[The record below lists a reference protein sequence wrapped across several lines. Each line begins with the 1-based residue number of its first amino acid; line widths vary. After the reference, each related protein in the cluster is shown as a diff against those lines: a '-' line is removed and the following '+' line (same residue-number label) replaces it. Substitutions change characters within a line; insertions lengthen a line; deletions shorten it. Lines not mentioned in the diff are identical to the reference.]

1 MPKKVILKKP
11 VRSRAKVS
19 GQSNKSLSLK
29 VRALLNRRIV
39 VAFALLFVGL
49 GGYLIYNASFA
60 AQTVLRSGMAGNQC
74 IDSNAGVWDCN
85 GSGGETWAGLQV
97 AGQIKVGGVCLKEA
111 GASASTG
118 TAQDHRALGADIV
131 TYSCGS
137 TSAPYGGAWHWDSS
151 HRLHNNHAESKGG
164 SFCLDVTGSQTH
176 GNLELWSCNG
186 GGNQQWF
193 VGTSATPTPAPGG
206 GGGGGYNDPFRS
218 VSNLSQSRIDQ
229 GVDFGGSGPVYAI
242 GPGTITNVYNSGW
255 PDGIFIT
262 YKLTDPAISQYGV
275 YVFMAEACT
284 PSVSVGQHVTSSTV
298 ICHMYGAS
306 GGIETGFAQPPG
318 NGNSLAKPCFD
329 GNDSTTYGIAF
340 NQILQGLGTRISGRR
355 SSTVTCSSSL
365 PGLPSNITNLL

>member
-85 GSGGETWAGLQV
+85 DSTGEKWAGLQV
-97 AGQIKVGGVCLKEA
+97 AG
-111 GASASTG
+111 
-118 TAQDHRALGADIV
+118 
-131 TYSCGS
+131 
-137 TSAPYGGAWHWDSS
+137 
-151 HRLHNNHAESKGG
+151 
-164 SFCLDVTGSQTH
+164 SQTH
-176 GNLELWSCNG
+176 GSLELWSCGG

-193 VGTSATPTPAPGG
+193 VGTSATPTPAP

>member
-1 MPKKVILKKP
+1 MPKK
-11 VRSRAKVS
+11 RSKTKAAVASRVKLA
-19 GQSNKSLSLK
+19 GGKSARVTL
-29 VRALLNRRIV
+29 AA
-39 VAFALLFVGL
+39 AFALAFVGL

-118 TAQDHRALGADIV
+118 TAQDQRALGADIV

-193 VGTSATPTPAPGG
+193 VGTYTGSNPTPPPGSTSYSCYVS
-206 GGGGGYNDPFRS
+206 GYGSPSNTLCAYLAHSVENHGYSGSAIQAEMTCASNIFWRESGWRS
-218 VSNLSQSRIDQ
+218 DVWN
-229 GVDFGGSGPVYAI
+229 GGSTAPTG
-242 GPGTITNVYNSGW
+242 SG
-255 PDGIFIT
+255 
-262 YKLTDPAISQYGV
+262 A
-275 YVFMAEACT
+275 
-284 PSVSVGQHVTSSTV
+284 
-298 ICHMYGAS
+298 
-306 GGIETGFAQPPG
+306 
-318 NGNSLAKPCFD
+318 
-329 GNDSTTYGIAF
+329 YGIA
-340 NQILQGLGTRISGRR
+340 Q
-355 SSTVTCSSSL
+355 SL
-365 PGLPSNITNLL
+365 PYSKYPQPGWPVGYGGTHDPNTQINWGVGYMKSSYNSPCGAWSFWQGHHYYVQR